1 MATPAPTS
9 AKDADTLRKA
19 IVAPTGVALI
29 GASADITKTTARPL
43 RYLRR
48 PRLSGSDRPD
58 QSRARSDRRPE
69 GLAEPHGGPPM
80 ACPMPS

>member
-29 GASADITKTTARPL
+29 GRLCGYHQRPPPARCAICVGTAIRV
-43 RYLRR
+43 
-48 PRLSGSDRPD
+48 
-58 QSRARSDRRPE
+58 
-69 GLAEPHGGPPM
+69 
-80 ACPMPS
+80 